1 MPKEKSIAKR
11 LSGGEALDS
20 LLHRIHVYLSSLQ
33 RFKQEPTKIDPLLR
47 QIYTRLCAH
56 GHFHSHKAY
65 HGYSATIDLKFEAAD
80 VTVKIEFRPAMS
92 FAPPLTDEFRVV
104 NAGMGVVLGDP
115 VEMRIQIPVRPPN
128 AVREESG
135 MDMPVQVEENGVLV
149 EKMVPAARYKTKMRP
164 GQKGPK
170 IANMD
175 VPAFQGK
182 MDVSDE
188 LVEQF
193 GIQTR

>member
-20 LLHRIHVYLSSLQ
+20 LMHRVYVELSRQ
-33 RFKQEPTKIDPLLR
+33 VKEPTQIDPFLR
-47 QIYTRLCAH
+47 QMYTRLCAH

-65 HGYSATIDLKFEAAD
+65 HGYSATVDLKLEGPD
-80 VTVKIEFRPAMS
+80 VTVKLEFRPAMS
-92 FAPPLTDEFRVV
+92 FSPPLTDEFVV
-104 NAGMGVVLGDP
+104 KDAGLGFVIGA
-115 VEMRIQIPVRPPN
+115 VEMRVNIPVRPPN

-149 EKMVPAARYKTKMRP
+149 EKMVPAARYKTKLRP
-164 GQKGPK
+164 GQKGPRV
-170 IANMD
+170 ANMD

-182 MDVSDE
+182 FDVPDDVVADYGVQS
-188 LVEQF
+188 
-193 GIQTR
+193 R

>member
-20 LLHRIHVYLSSLQ
+20 LLHRVRMELFQ
-33 RFKQEPTKIDPLLR
+33 QFKDKPIDPLLR

-65 HGYSATIDLKFEAAD
+65 HGYSATVGLTFEGPD
-80 VTVKIEFRPAMS
+80 VGVKIEFKPAMS
-92 FAPPLTDEFRVV
+92 FAPPLTDDFVV
-104 NAGMGVVLGDP
+104 KDAGLGVVIGAA
-115 VEMRIQIPVRPPN
+115 EMEIAIPVRPPN

-149 EKMVPAARYKTKMRP
+149 EKFVPAARYKTKLRP
-164 GQKGPK
+164 GQKGPRV
-170 IANMD
+170 ANMD

-182 MDVSDE
+182 FDVSDDE
-188 LVEQF
+188 VAEF

>member
-20 LLHRIHVYLSSLQ
+20 LMHRVYVELSRQ
-33 RFKQEPTKIDPLLR
+33 VKEPTQIDPFLR
-47 QIYTRLCAH
+47 QMYTRLCAH

-65 HGYSATIDLKFEAAD
+65 HGYSATVDLKLEGPD
-80 VTVKIEFRPAMS
+80 VTVKLEFRPAMS
-92 FAPPLTDEFRVV
+92 FSPPLTDEFVV
-104 NAGMGVVLGDP
+104 KDAGLGFVIGA
-115 VEMRIQIPVRPPN
+115 VEMRVNIPVRPPN

-149 EKMVPAARYKTKMRP
+149 EKMVPAARYKTKLRP
-164 GQKGPK
+164 GQKGPRV
-170 IANMD
+170 ANME

-182 MDVSDE
+182 FDVPDDVVADYGVQS
-188 LVEQF
+188 
-193 GIQTR
+193 R

>member
-20 LLHRIHVYLSSLQ
+20 ILHRVHVCLSTHP
-33 RFKQEPTKIDPLLR
+33 RFKADPAQVDPLLR

-65 HGYSATIDLKFEAAD
+65 HGYSATVDLKFEGAD
-80 VTVKIEFRPAMS
+80 VAVKIEFKPAMS
-92 FAPPLTDEFRVV
+92 FAPPLTDEFVV
-104 NAGMGVVLGDP
+104 KDAGMGVVIGA
-115 VEMRIQIPVRPPN
+115 VEMQVKIPVRPPN

-149 EKMVPAARYKTKMRP
+149 EKMVPAARYKTKLRT
-164 GQKGPK
+164 GQKGPRV
-170 IANMD
+170 ANME

-182 MDVSDE
+182 FDVPDDVVADYGVQS
-188 LVEQF
+188 
-193 GIQTR
+193 R